1 MSKSQMNGFKKQLD
15 ERRLEREKVEI
26 SLLSKVVSS
35 RDLLGLHGRSAS
47 HRFYD
52 GFIPSLM
59 TVMVNAHH
67 VQKKFMNINVI
78 YQNINI
84 QTPRYNTSIMI
95 LMKHVCTARL
105 KHDNMPTLMQAGFH
119 LTAVMSSFC

>member
-67 VQKKFMNINVI
+67 VQKIHE
-78 YQNINI
+78 YQCDISKYKY
-84 QTPRYNTSIMI
+84 TDT
-95 LMKHVCTARL
+95 KV
-105 KHDNMPTLMQAGFH
+105 
-119 LTAVMSSFC
+119 